1 MGIKEDNRGSMVE
14 SGVPGFD
21 DLSYSDVGGGIP
33 ENTVT
38 LIYGPPKTGK
48 SIFSHQ
54 FAYHGLLNQEPCL
67 YLLTDYGIREL
78 KQNMMEFGW
87 FLETHIQNDMLYV
100 IDAISK
106 LTGTTSIDSNT
117 YKLSSLNDPAD
128 IMVKVGV
135 GTRFVFK
142 RSVLFRSVFDSLT
155 TSFAFNPNKLVI
167 RFYRAYINRLKEAR
181 GTVITNYTEG
191 VASGVVEN
199 AIKSVSDNIIR
210 LDGEYLTIERMGRLK
225 NIQAPYRI
233 TDKGVIV
240 FKE

>member
-1 MGIKEDNRGSMVE
+1 MRVCVE

-21 DLSYSDVGGGIP
+21 DLGYSDLECVIP

-54 FAYHGLLNQEPCL
+54 FAHHGLLNGESCL
-67 YLLTDYGIREL
+67 CLLTDYGIHEL

-87 FLETHIQNDMLYV
+87 LLQTHIEDEMLYV
-100 IDAISK
+100 IDAISR
-106 LTGTTSIDSNT
+106 LTGDVFSGSNS

-128 IMVKVGV
+128 MMVKMGI

-142 RSVLFRSVFDSLT
+142 RSDNFRSIFDSLT
-155 TSFAFNPNKLVI
+155 TSFAFNPDKLVI
-167 RFYRAYINRLKEAR
+167 RFYRAYIYRLKEAR
-181 GTVITNYTEG
+181 GTAITNYTEG
-191 VASGVVEN
+191 VASAVVEN

-210 LDGEYLTIERMGRLK
+210 LDGEYLTIERMGELK
-225 NIQAPYRI
+225 NIKAPYRI
-233 TDKGVIV
+233 TDKGIIV
-240 FKE
+240 EKE